1 VQESLEEFKSILDRY
16 PEKDVEEYLRFCDNQ
31 ILRIYPQIRI
41 RWARIYG
48 SRWAHLLGNFADL
61 SLKPLRV
68 KLNDKYGLLI
78 DNAHSLPPADLQ
90 QLIAI
95 LKECFEDEPLPG
107 TRNS

>member
-1 VQESLEEFKSILDRY
+1 MQESLEELKINLDHY
-16 PEKDVEEYLRFCDNQ
+16 PEKNGEEYLRFCDNQ
-31 ILRIYPQIRI
+31 ILRIYPQIKM

-48 SRWAHLLGNFADL
+48 RRWAQLLGNLADIPF
-61 SLKPLRV
+61 KPLRV

-78 DNAHSLPPADLQ
+78 DNAHLLPPADLQ

-95 LKECFEDEPLPG
+95 LKECFEHEPLPG